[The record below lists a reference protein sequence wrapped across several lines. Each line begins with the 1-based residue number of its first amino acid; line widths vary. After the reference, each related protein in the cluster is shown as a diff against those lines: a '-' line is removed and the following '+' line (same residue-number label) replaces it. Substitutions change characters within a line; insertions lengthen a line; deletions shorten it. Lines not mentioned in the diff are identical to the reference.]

1 MQFHH
6 AASMI
11 VAAAGLFWAPGLS
24 LAQNAPAASPMKTIG
39 TATTAQSKMEPALI
53 VMNARGATL
62 QGQTLT
68 LTGVTPN
75 SIIFADRPVRAA
87 GHALTAH
94 LIEEWATG
102 DDSFG

>member
-1 MQFHH
+1 
-6 AASMI
+6 
-11 VAAAGLFWAPGLS
+11 
-24 LAQNAPAASPMKTIG
+24 MKTIG
-39 TATTAQSKMEPALI
+39 APATSKSDKPKVEPALI

-68 LTGVTPN
+68 LTGVAPN

-102 DDSFG
+102 DDSFGKDPPNATVSVFSKTHRL